1 MQVTKPPG
9 MSRAVVVRGL
19 KPHPLMILAPNAVTE
34 PLQIYPTLVSIVRPR
49 CIAQRSHSRI

>member
-1 MQVTKPPG
+1 

-34 PLQIYPTLVSIVRPR
+34 PLQIYRTLVSIERR
-49 CIAQRSHSRI
+49 